1 MKSTWILIAALLLA
15 APGPADYRAEIA
27 KYRAARV
34 AELTAP
40 DGWLAVRGLF
50 WLHEGANTA
59 GSDPAS
65 EIRLPARAPRKLG
78 VFTLASGQ
86 VSFTAESGAAVTA
99 DGKPISTF
107 TFGRG
112 AESSIVTAGVTLAV
126 IRRADKIGLRMRDPE
141 SPNRTGFKGLKY
153 FPLNPAY
160 RFKAAF
166 TPYEK
171 LKPVPVPNVLGQ
183 LVSMDSPG
191 YVEFTIKGRS
201 YRLEPVYETPR
212 HEDLFFIFKD
222 LSSKTET
229 YEAGRFLHAP
239 LPKDG
244 IVDLDFN
251 RAYNPPCAFTEFA
264 TCPLPIKENQLNVRI
279 PAGELRF
286 HPEKGDRSLFLQAAE
301 KGDRSIFLAGLVDMM

>member
-1 MKSTWILIAALLLA
+1 VKAACLFVLA
-15 APGPADYRAEIA
+15 LVLGLAGPAEYRAQIE
-27 KYRAARV
+27 KYRRDRI

-65 EIRLPARAPRKLG
+65 EIRLPPRTPERLG
-78 VFTLASGQ
+78 MFTLAAGE
-86 VSFTAESGAAVTA
+86 VSFTADPGASVTA
-99 DGKPISTF
+99 AGKPIAKFSF
-107 TFGRG
+107 ARG
-112 AESSIVTAGVTLAV
+112 AESSITVAGVSIEV
-126 IRRADKIGLRMRDPE
+126 IRRGDKIGLRMRDPE
-141 SPNRTGFKGLKY
+141 GANRTRFKGLTY
-153 FPLNPAY
+153 FPISPAY
-160 RFKAAF
+160 RVRARF
-166 TPYEK
+166 TAYEK
-171 LKPVPVPNVLGQ
+171 PKQVPVPNVLGQ
-183 LVSMDSPG
+183 LVMMESPG

-201 YRLEPVYETPR
+201 YRLEPVYETAK

-222 LSSKTET
+222 LTSRTET

-239 LPKDG
+239 LPQKG

-264 TCPLPIKENQLNVRI
+264 TCPLPIKDNQLKVRI

-286 HPEKGDRSLFLQAAE
+286 HQPPRSL
-301 KGDRSIFLAGLVDMM
+301 